1 MNLRPSKL
9 CRVYV
14 GDFFWSWI
22 LKGFIH
28 VQIEKGKFCLSMATS
43 CSGRQCTK
51 KRHARAEQLFA
62 HKTNC
67 FLSLLL
73 LMLSSSLLIACAQTK
88 LLWLTPS
95 NQSLVIVCTQA
106 TLLKVP
112 IKNVKEISSASVEEH
127 NKQTP
132 RLRKYFGQISKNH
145 SPLFPPWTQL
155 FYYYF

>member
-1 MNLRPSKL
+1 
-9 CRVYV
+9 
-14 GDFFWSWI
+14 
-22 LKGFIH
+22 
-28 VQIEKGKFCLSMATS
+28 MATS

-73 LMLSSSLLIACAQTK
+73 LMLSLS
-88 LLWLTPS
+88 
-95 NQSLVIVCTQA
+95 
-106 TLLKVP
+106 LLKVP

-145 SPLFPPWTQL
+145 TPLFPP
-155 FYYYF
+155 